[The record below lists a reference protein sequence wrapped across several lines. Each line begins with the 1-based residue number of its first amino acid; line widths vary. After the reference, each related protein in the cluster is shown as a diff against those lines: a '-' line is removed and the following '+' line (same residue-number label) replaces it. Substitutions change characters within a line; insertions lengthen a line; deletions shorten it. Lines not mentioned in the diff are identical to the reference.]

1 MSKGRKV
8 WGIYIDCSINASFP
22 RFRRH
27 WSIDELLEF
36 MESWGFAVSFVH
48 LPAMEIDLN
57 IQGGPNKVM
66 TKWSKNRIKACQW
79 D

>member
-1 MSKGRKV
+1 
-8 WGIYIDCSINASFP
+8 
-22 RFRRH
+22 
-27 WSIDELLEF
+27 